1 MSFWSSGNAFFQSEL
16 FKRIASAL
24 VLAPLAVAAVYT
36 GGMAFTVFWFV
47 VAILV
52 SFEFLRMLNKWGQLL
67 WGTWFIHLSVLMSF
81 YNLLFADEV
90 HIFVNCIGP
99 ALFLLWL
106 YYDRSFG
113 TPATWSILAL
123 LYSATAFLAPVFV
136 MSHKDGGLVAIIFA
150 FAIVWGTDVGAYF
163 VGRQVGGPKL
173 APRISPG
180 KTWSGFFGGLVIG
193 TALAFAW
200 CYYAKTLWN
209 LGWIEGLPRL
219 VLAVLGSVIGQL
231 GDLFESFIKRRL
243 DVKNSGNLIPG
254 HGGVMDRIDS
264 VLFVF
269 LYLALLLSC
278 GVMSGPFQ

>member
-1 MSFWSSGNAFFQSEL
+1 MSFLSPERAFFQSEL

-24 VLAPLAVAAVYT
+24 VLAPLALGAVYA
-36 GGMAFTVFWFV
+36 GGLAFTAFWFV

-67 WGTWFIHLSVLMSF
+67 WGTWFIHLSVFLSF
-81 YNLLFADEV
+81 YNLIFAEDV
-90 HIFVNCIGP
+90 HLFVNCIGP

-113 TPATWSILAL
+113 TPAIWSVLAL
-123 LYSATAFLAPVFV
+123 LYSATVFLAPVYV
-136 MSHKDGGLVAIIFA
+136 MAHRDGGAVAIIFA

-163 VGRQVGGPKL
+163 TGRHFGGPKL

-193 TALAFAW
+193 TGLAVGW
-200 CYYAKTLWN
+200 CLYAKTAWTIT
-209 LGWIEGLPRL
+209 WIEGLPL
-219 VLAVLGSVIGQL
+219 WILAVSSSVIGQL

-243 DVKNSGNLIPG
+243 DVKNSGTLIPG

-264 VLFVF
+264 VVFVF
-269 LYLALLLSC
+269 LYLALVLSA
-278 GVMSGPFQ
+278 GILTGSFQ